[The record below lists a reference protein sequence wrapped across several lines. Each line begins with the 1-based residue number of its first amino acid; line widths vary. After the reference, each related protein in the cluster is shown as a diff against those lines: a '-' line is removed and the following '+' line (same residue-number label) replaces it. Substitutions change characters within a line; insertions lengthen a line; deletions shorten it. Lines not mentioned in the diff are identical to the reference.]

1 MVMTT
6 STAAHPDN
14 SPSEMVELV
23 DAAGNVLGLV
33 TRAQM
38 RAESL
43 WHRSVFIAV
52 VSHAGQLLVHKR
64 ADTKDVWP
72 GSWDVCVG
80 GVMAPGED
88 WEHGALR
95 ELREEL
101 GLEGVSVESLGT
113 GVYVDD
119 DVRIVAACFVCRTD
133 GPFVFADGEI
143 TEAHWAPPEE
153 IPVWLG
159 AKHFLPDSIALVL
172 PRLQL
177 S

>member
-1 MVMTT
+1 MLMTT
-6 STAAHPDN
+6 STAAHPEN

-33 TRAQM
+33 TRSQM
-38 RAESL
+38 REESL

-88 WEHGALR
+88 WQQGALR

-101 GLEGVSVESLGT
+101 GLEGVRVESLGT
-113 GVYVDD
+113 GAYVDD

-133 GPFVFADGEI
+133 GPFHFADGEI
-143 TEAHWAPPEE
+143 TEAHWAPVEE
-153 IPVWLG
+153 ISVWLG
-159 AKHFLPDSIALVL
+159 AKHFLPDSVALVL

>member
-1 MVMTT
+1 MMTT
-6 STAAHPDN
+6 STAAHPGN
-14 SPSEMVELV
+14 SPSEMVELI
-23 DAAGNVLGLV
+23 DPAGNVLGLV
-33 TRAQM
+33 TRQQM

-43 WHRSVFIAV
+43 WHRSVFVAV
-52 VSHAGQLLVHKR
+52 VSHTGQLLVHKR
-64 ADTKDVWP
+64 AETKDVWP

-80 GVMAPGED
+80 GVMAPGEE
-88 WEHGALR
+88 WEQGAVR

-113 GVYVDD
+113 GVYADD

-133 GPFVFADGEI
+133 GPFHFADGEI

-159 AKHFLPDSIALVL
+159 AKHFLPDSVALVL
-172 PRLQL
+172 PRLRM